1 MADNSNL
8 KVQSNDE
15 SFASVWD
22 ELQWRGLVALS
33 TGEAELKAALSG
45 DPITYYC
52 GFVPTAASLHLG
64 NLVQLLTLRRI
75 QLAGHNPLL
84 LIGGSTGLVG
94 DPRPSAERTLNSKET
109 VAEWVDKLA
118 RQGARFLSFE
128 GANAARLVNNLD
140 WTAPMSAIDFLREIG
155 KHFRVGKMLSKDA
168 VSARL
173 NSEHGISYTEFSYQ
187 ILQGMDFLEL
197 YRRYNCVL
205 QTGGSDQWGNLT
217 SGTDLIRKVEGASAH
232 ILATPLITNS
242 DGKKF
247 GKSEGNAIWLD
258 EDLTSPYAFYQFWLN
273 VEDADVV
280 DRLKVFT
287 FLTRAEIDELA
298 KQTADTPHLRAA
310 QKRLAFEVTALV
322 HSPEAAQA
330 AVDASA
336 ALFGQGDLEAL
347 DAATL
352 ESALRELPNADAA
365 PESSIAQLL
374 LDTGLVASVSAGRRA
389 IAEGGVYLN
398 NVKVEDEAALAGSW
412 LHGKFAVLR
421 RGKKT
426 LAGLFRA

>member
-1 MADNSNL
+1 VTENANL
-8 KVQSNDE
+8 KSQANDKT
-15 SFASVWD
+15 FASLWD

-33 TGEAELKAALSG
+33 TDEAELKAALSG
-45 DPITYYC
+45 SPITYYC
-52 GFVPTAASLHLG
+52 GFDPTAASLHLG

-140 WTAPMSAIDFLREIG
+140 WTAPMSAIDFLRDIG

-287 FLTRAEIDELA
+287 FLTRAEIDALA
-298 KQTADTPHLRAA
+298 AQTADTPHLRAA

-330 AVDASA
+330 AVEASA

-365 PESSIAQLL
+365 PETAIAQLL